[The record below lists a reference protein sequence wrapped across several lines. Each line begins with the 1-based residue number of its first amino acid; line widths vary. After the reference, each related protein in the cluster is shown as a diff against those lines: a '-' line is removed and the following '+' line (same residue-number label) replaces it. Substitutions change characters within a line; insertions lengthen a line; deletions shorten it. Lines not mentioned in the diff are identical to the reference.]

1 MNDYPNKWTII
12 GTIEHPLNPIIYI
25 YDGEKLLALYSFDP
39 IKMVLYVS
47 DYNQRNYYYMSM
59 YQFYNEGWTITKK
72 EYYEKIIQSYEI
84 ERDSVFQF

>member
-1 MNDYPNKWTII
+1 
-12 GTIEHPLNPIIYI
+12 
-25 YDGEKLLALYSFDP
+25 
-39 IKMVLYVS
+39 MVLYVS